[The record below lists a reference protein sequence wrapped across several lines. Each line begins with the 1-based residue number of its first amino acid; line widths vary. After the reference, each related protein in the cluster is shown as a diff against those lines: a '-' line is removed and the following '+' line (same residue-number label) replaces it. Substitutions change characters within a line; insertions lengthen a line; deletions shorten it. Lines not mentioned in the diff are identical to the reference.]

1 MTTSIRDLMIED
13 CEWAAELMERRRQ
26 VYAHYSPVFWRP
38 ARGVTEGH
46 AAFLA
51 EKVSRG
57 GSVAL
62 RTDRG
67 FLIGDLRGT
76 EGLVDD
82 FAVEAD
88 DDWSLDGAALLCSAW
103 TALASRG
110 AERLRVVTAAADE
123 PKVAMLRAS
132 SLEPVEQW
140 WVKPVDPA
148 GTPAA
153 SGRVDGSGFSGFL
166 GPAPP
171 VYDPGGPVLLIDR
184 VTDGTTTAAIEE
196 GAAAL
201 GAVLAVLPVPVGAD
215 REAELRDAT
224 FTVASAW
231 YVGQPEVPRALA

>member
-1 MTTSIRDLMIED
+1 MTTSIRDLLIED
-13 CEWAAELMERRRQ
+13 CEWAAVLMERRRQ
-26 VYAHYSPVFWRP
+26 VYARYSPVFWRP

-57 GSVAL
+57 SSVAL

-67 FLIGDLRGT
+67 FLIGDLRGA
-76 EGLVDD
+76 EGLIDD

-88 DDWSLDGAALLCSAW
+88 DEWARHGTALLFSAW
-103 TALASRG
+103 SALASGG

-123 PKVAMLRAS
+123 PKVAVLRAS

-140 WVKPVDPA
+140 WVKPVDPS
-148 GTPAA
+148 GTPVA
-153 SGRVDGSGFSGFL
+153 SGRVEGSGFSGFL

-171 VYDPGGPVLLIDR
+171 VYDPGGPVLLVDR
-184 VTDGTTTAAIEE
+184 VTDGTRTAAIEE
-196 GAAAL
+196 GAVAL
-201 GAVLAVLPVPVGAD
+201 GAVLVVLPVPVGAD
-215 REAELRDAT
+215 REAELRAAT

-231 YVGQPEVPRALA
+231 YVGQPKVARALA